1 MNIQGSRWRSLA
13 ACAAVVA
20 SVALAA
26 CSSSSSTS
34 SAPPSTTA
42 PAATTAAATTEPAAT
57 TPAASPSGTG
67 TGSGSSFTGAAKQV
81 ADNWTAFFDPNTPA
95 AQKPNLVQDGTT
107 TLAPVLAAQATNAQA
122 KLTSAKVSAVT
133 VSGSAATVTW
143 DLLLSGSPV
152 LTNQK
157 GTAVLEGGTWKV
169 SKASFCGLLKLQPP
183 VPAACN

>member
-26 CSSSSSTS
+26 CSGSSSTS
-34 SAPPSTTA
+34 SAPPATTA
-42 PAATTAAATTEPAAT
+42 SAATTAAATTPAAT
-57 TPAASPSGTG
+57 TPAASPSDTG
-67 TGSGSSFTGAAKQV
+67 SGSGSSFTGAAKQV

-95 AQKPNLVQDGTT
+95 AQKPKLVQDGTT

-133 VSGSAATVTW
+133 VSGSTATVTW

-169 SKASFCGLLKLQPP
+169 SKTSFCGLLKLQPP

>member
-26 CSSSSSTS
+26 CSSSSSST
-34 SAPPSTTA
+34 SAPPATSA
-42 PAATTAAATTEPAAT
+42 PAATTAAAATTPAAT
-57 TPAASPSGTG
+57 TPAASPSDTG
-67 TGSGSSFTGAAKQV
+67 AGSSFTGAAKEV

-95 AQKPNLVQDGTT
+95 AKKVTLIQDSS

-133 VSGSAATVTW
+133 VSGSTATVTW

-152 LTNQK
+152 LTGQK
-157 GTAVLEGGTWKV
+157 GTAVLESGTWKV

-183 VPAACN
+183 VPPQCA

>member
-26 CSSSSSTS
+26 CSSSSSSS
-34 SAPPSTTA
+34 SAPPATTSA
-42 PAATTAAATTEPAAT
+42 PAATTAAATTPAAT
-57 TPAASPSGTG
+57 T
-67 TGSGSSFTGAAKQV
+67 SGSAFTGAAKLV
-81 ADNWTAFFDPNTPA
+81 ADNWTAFFDPKTPA
-95 AQKPNLVQDGTT
+95 ATKVTLVQDGST
-107 TLAPVLAAQATNAQA
+107 TLAPVLAGQATNAQA

-133 VSGSAATVTW
+133 VSGSTATVTW
-143 DLLLSGSPV
+143 DLLLSGTPV
-152 LTNQK
+152 LSGQK

-183 VPAACN
+183 VPAACS

>member
-1 MNIQGSRWRSLA
+1 MKIQGSRWRSLA

-34 SAPPSTTA
+34 SAPPATTA
-42 PAATTAAATTEPAAT
+42 PAATTAAATT
-57 TPAASPSGTG
+57 PAASPSGTG
-67 TGSGSSFTGAAKQV
+67 SGSGSSFTGAAQQV

-95 AQKPNLVQDGTT
+95 AQKPKLVQDGTT

-133 VSGSAATVTW
+133 VSGSTATVTW